1 MGVHSGKVRSFTKM
15 RLIKFLLPLFLVA
28 ASTTAFSQK
37 RIAAYNKLK
46 EVIKEEGPEAAD
58 GYIEKLKDEFDF
70 DSLSKE
76 EKAELLEEY
85 NDAKALGEQM
95 LEDAHEILEFQE
107 VDNYREEFRSQ
118 WEDVAEDEVDEEEWD
133 DANDGKFSAKRIEA
147 YNRAMT
153 AAKEQLEYAEEL
165 MGYEMVDNYNEDWAD
180 QWEDFDI
187 DSLSKEEKAKLIEE
201 YNEAKS
207 LGEQMLEDAHEILEY
222 QEVDNYREE
231 FRSQWE
237 D

>member
-1 MGVHSGKVRSFTKM
+1 MAAAKEQLEYAEELMGYEMVDN
-15 RLIKFLLPLFLVA
+15 
-28 ASTTAFSQK
+28 
-37 RIAAYNKLK
+37 YN
-46 EVIKEEGPEAAD
+46 EDWAD
-58 GYIEKLKDEFDF
+58 QWEDFDI

-76 EKAELLEEY
+76 EKAKLIEEY
-85 NDAKALGEQM
+85 NEAKALGEQM

-147 YNRAMT
+147 YNRAMA

-201 YNEAKS
+201 YNEAKA
-207 LGEQMLEDAHEILEY
+207 LGEQMLEDAHEILEF

-237 D
+237 DVDDVEIDDDESA